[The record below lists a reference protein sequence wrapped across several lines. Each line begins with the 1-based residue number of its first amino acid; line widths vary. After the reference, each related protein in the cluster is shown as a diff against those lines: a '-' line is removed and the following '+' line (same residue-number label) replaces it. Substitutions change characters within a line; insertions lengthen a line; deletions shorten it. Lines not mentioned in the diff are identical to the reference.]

1 MSTLVTNT
9 ITGLTAATSVTMPTT
24 TKIGATAI
32 VSASAGSATIIA
44 EGGTNTTNIQQGLAK
59 AWINF
64 AGAGTSINDSFGMT
78 SLGDNATGK
87 FTVTMSGAM
96 GSVHYTIVK
105 GVQEAGT
112 ANNHLVVAR
121 SDVTLSTTVFGVAT
135 YSSDSYQDV
144 TLVYNAIHGD
154 LA

>member
-9 ITGLTAATSVTMPTT
+9 ITGLTTATSVTMPTT

-44 EGGTNTTNIQQGLAK
+44 EGGTNTTNIQQGLSK

-64 AGAGTSINDSFGMT
+64 NGT
-78 SLGDNATGK
+78 
-87 FTVTMSGAM
+87 
-96 GSVHYTIVK
+96 
-105 GVQEAGT
+105 GT
-112 ANNHLVVAR
+112 AAI
-121 SDVTLSTTVFGVAT
+121 
-135 YSSDSYQDV
+135 SDSYNMDSITDLATGMFKVDLTTAMGNDDYSMTATMNHHVIREDNNDNRTTTAFWLQCYDHNTSPIDV
-144 TLVYNAIHGD
+144 SRVSTVVTGD

>member
-1 MSTLVTNT
+1 MSTILVDTV
-9 ITGLTAATSVTMPTT
+9 TGKTTATSVTMPTT

-64 AGAGTSINDSFGMT
+64 AGAGTAINDSLGMT

-96 GSVHYTIVK
+96 GSTNYSIVK

>member
-64 AGAGTSINDSFGMT
+64 AGAGTAINDSLGMT